1 MGAVLTDMIW
11 TIDELEEELL
21 KTFVMRVAL
30 PGDFAWVALRGRH
43 IYLKS
48 IRKMTIQTRG
58 HALMLIENYVRS
70 MFKHPYEVFLE
81 PVGDMNKLRQRLRG
95 VKV

>member
-1 MGAVLTDMIW
+1 MGGKAKALMPNQVEAE
-11 TIDELEEELL
+11 TI
-21 KTFVMRVAL
+21 KAFIMSVVS
-30 PGDFAWVALRGRH
+30 PGDFEWVGLRGRH

-48 IRKMTIQTRG
+48 IRKMTIEQRG
-58 HALMLIENYVRS
+58 HDLMVIENEVRA
-70 MFKHPYEVFLE
+70 MFPHPYEVFLE